1 MLHFWYYFLRQ
12 RMLAAL
18 LEVRPKREPEDG
30 PVLMP
35 DFPMG
40 SSAPAERFSAAVV
53 CASLR

>member
-1 MLHFWYYFLRQ
+1 MALPPKARV
-12 RMLAAL
+12 RVDAAL

-40 SSAPAERFSAAVV
+40 SSAPAERFSA
-53 CASLR
+53 CGRSHLT